1 MACPSWTLQNPLRR
15 AGLKRYRLFGS
26 RGPDANT
33 TFMTR
38 LASISTL
45 VLAAALGFAQ
55 TTPVTKTATSSTTTT
70 SSTTASKPA
79 KKKSGK
85 HAKPEPVKVAEPPAP
100 PPPPPTLAQQP
111 PVAPT
116 VTYRNGLLSIDAPNS
131 TLGDILN
138 GIRRATGA
146 TIEGPSFVGDRVIVH
161 LGPGQPRQVVASL
174 LGSSRFDFIV
184 MGTPQQPNGVNRLVL
199 MARQGGNQ
207 QPAANNGAPPPYT
220 AQPQRPPVAADS
232 DEEED
237 QEAPDRDENSYQ
249 PPSQPAQPQGNPAQA
264 PQLPPDQ
271 MAPQQGQQQ
280 PQDQNQEANPNAP
293 KTPEQLYKELQN
305 LERQR
310 QQQTQNPNQNQEP
323 PPPPQ

>member
-1 MACPSWTLQNPLRR
+1 
-15 AGLKRYRLFGS
+15 
-26 RGPDANT
+26 
-33 TFMTR
+33 MTR

-55 TTPVTKTATSSTTTT
+55 TAPVTKTATTSTTTT
-70 SSTTASKPA
+70 STTTASKPA
-79 KKKSGK
+79 TKKKSGK
-85 HAKPEPVKVAEPPAP
+85 HVKPAAVKVEEPPAP

-146 TIEGPSFVGDRVIVH
+146 VIEGPSMVGDRVIVH
-161 LGPGQPRQVVASL
+161 LGPGQPRQVVAQL

-184 MGTPQQPNGVNRLVL
+184 MGTPQRPDGVNRLVL

-207 QPAANNGAPPPYT
+207 PQPVANNGGAPPYT
-220 AQPQRPPVAADS
+220 AQPQRPAVAADDS
-232 DEEED
+232 DEED
-237 QEAPDRDENSYQ
+237 QETPDRDENSYQ
-249 PPSQPAQPQGNPAQA
+249 PPSQPAQPQGSPAQA

-280 PQDQNQEANPNAP
+280 TQQDQNQNQDANPNAP

-310 QQQTQNPNQNQEP
+310 QQQTQPNQNNQEP